1 LDEVAPWLPPVIL
14 LSPFTNSRH
23 TREGVIQYA
32 AALAI

>member
-23 TREGVIQYA
+23 TREGIQYA